1 MEANII
7 GRCREKEI
15 LERLLASNEPE
26 FLAIYGRRRVG
37 KTFLV
42 KEYFEDRCP
51 LFELTGR
58 KMRHFLSSYR
68 TSPLRFAHISRMRRY
83 RR

>member
-7 GRCREKEI
+7 GRRREKEV
-15 LERLLASNEPE
+15 LERLFGSNEPE

-42 KEYFEDRCP
+42 SEYCKGRCP
-51 LFELTGR
+51 LFELTG
-58 KMRHFLSSYR
+58 
-68 TSPLRFAHISRMRRY
+68 
-83 RR
+83 